1 MSQTKLLK
9 LKTYPSNWLYRA
21 YFKFE
26 EKFIYPIE
34 LPTFPKELQVNS
46 SELKKGL
53 GKISAF
59 AVSRYLIQ
67 DFISLKPRNILK
79 NLVTLPRTIFTVIS
93 QARSQYQE
101 KYSNRELFIDYQSNR
116 IVVKI
121 NYRKLH

>member
-1 MSQTKLLK
+1 MANWKSPSYRKGRDVPNKIIKVQD
-9 LKTYPSNWLYRA
+9 PSNWLYRA

-34 LPTFPKELQVNS
+34 LPTFRKELKVDS

-53 GKISAF
+53 DRISAF

-67 DFISLKPRNILK
+67 DLMSLKPRNILK

-93 QARSQYQE
+93 QARS
-101 KYSNRELFIDYQSNR
+101 KY
-116 IVVKI
+116 
-121 NYRKLH
+121 